1 MLHRWKDKM
10 KEWFHKS
17 DEESSDDSL
26 TSNREQDHLQTQNVE
41 TKVYYQYPSNRNF
54 NFPAIPDE
62 PKKHTVKKETRRNR
76 SEIKRNQERVD
87 SNEQTEEKKSYIN
100 KKPFSPTPVPSPVYG
115 FGERPND
122 KSKQEIDTP
131 AFLRKKELNKQKAE
145 LLNESEQLNSENE
158 LLTPKS
164 ERYSQRIRQ
173 HTEEEINDY
182 QADSIQK
189 TQSIENNDYNQN
201 NDSQQVE
208 QLERTSVQTEEK
220 TIVAPAQQPVEAQEV
235 RKKRQPFNV
244 RMRPSDKKR
253 FYEKKEK
260 GNQEIKNEQKR
271 PPIHLLND
279 PIVQQDNSDV
289 WIEQQ
294 AILLENT
301 LKQFHVN
308 AKVIA
313 SMQGPTV
320 TRFEVQPEAGVKVS
334 KIKNLSD
341 DIKLNMAAKDIRM
354 EAPIPGKHAIGIEI
368 PNQEAKAVTLQEIFK
383 TKQFQQEKSPLN
395 IALGLDIAGSPI
407 VTDIK
412 KMPHG
417 LIAGA
422 TGSGKS
428 VCINTI
434 LISLLY
440 RASHEDVKL
449 MLIDPKMV
457 ELAPY
462 NDVPHL
468 VAPVITNIKAATH
481 ALKWAVAE
489 MEERYEKFVQEG
501 TRDIERYN
509 QKMLEQQRLDEKMPY
524 MVIVIDELADLM
536 MVAPQD
542 VEDAICRIAQKARA
556 CGIHLL
562 LATQRP
568 SVDVIT
574 GLIKANIPTRIAF
587 SVSSQVDSRTIIDT
601 NGAERLLGRGDM
613 LFVENGARHPV
624 RVQGA
629 FVTDEEIERVTSYA
643 KKQAPTNYLF
653 QQEDLL
659 DQVKTEETED
669 ELYPEVLSFVI
680 EQNGA
685 SASLLQRRF
694 KIGYNRA
701 ARLIDTL
708 EYNGIISSQ
717 KGSKPRDVLVST
729 AEID

>member
-1 MLHRWKDKM
+1 MFENWKDKM
-10 KEWFHKS
+10 KQWLDGSEDSSNFTYDHKKNQS
-17 DEESSDDSL
+17 
-26 TSNREQDHLQTQNVE
+26 TIQKME
-41 TKVYYQYPSNRNF
+41 TKVAYQYPNHKKF
-54 NFPAIPDE
+54 NFPILPDE
-62 PKKHTVKKETRRNR
+62 EKQSRRISRTR
-76 SEIKRNQERVD
+76 KVTNQND
-87 SNEQTEEKKSYIN
+87 YN
-100 KKPFSPTPVPSPVYG
+100 KDGMDKQRRKPFRPTSVPSPVYG
-115 FGERPND
+115 FQERPNQTNHTD
-122 KSKQEIDTP
+122 VP
-131 AFLRKKELNKQKAE
+131 AFLRKVEIKKQTEAIVN
-145 LLNESEQLNSENE
+145 NESEQSHTTPLETSDLMRETEMNVTETSEINRNIQAANHADYQE
-158 LLTPKS
+158 KVIPPDYES
-164 ERYSQRIRQ
+164 DVS
-173 HTEEEINDY
+173 EEEPL
-182 QADSIQK
+182 SKKQK
-189 TQSIENNDYNQN
+189 IMHSSTANTAESPEGMHH
-201 NDSQQVE
+201 S
-208 QLERTSVQTEEK
+208 
-220 TIVAPAQQPVEAQEV
+220 EV
-235 RKKRQPFNV
+235 KKRNKQPFNV
-244 RMRPSDKKR
+244 RMQPSDKKR
-253 FYEKKEK
+253 YY
-260 GNQEIKNEQKR
+260 QKQQVNKQAIENNNK

-279 PIVQQDNSDV
+279 SMPKQSNSNEWV
-289 WIEQQ
+289 HEQ
-294 AILLENT
+294 AKLLENT

-313 SMQGPTV
+313 TMQGPTV

-368 PNQEAKAVTLQEIFK
+368 PNQDAKAVSLQEIFEQD
-383 TKQFQQEKSPLN
+383 QFQSHSSALS

-440 RASHEDVKL
+440 KANHEDVKL

-462 NDVPHL
+462 NEVPHL
-468 VAPVITNIKAATH
+468 VAPVITDVKAATH

-489 MEERYEKFVQEG
+489 MEDRYERFVQEG

-509 QKMLEQQRLDEKMPY
+509 QKMLAQQRTKDKMPY
-524 MVIVIDELADLM
+524 IVIVIDELADLM
-536 MVAPQD
+536 MVSPQD

-601 NGAERLLGRGDM
+601 NGAERLLGKGDM
-613 LFVENGARHPV
+613 LFVENGARNPV
-624 RVQGA
+624 RIQGA
-629 FVTDEEIERVTSYA
+629 FVTDEEIERVTNYV
-643 KKQAPTNYLF
+643 KKIAPANYLF
-653 QQEDLL
+653 EQEELLQQVE
-659 DQVKTEETED
+659 VEEVED
-669 ELYPEVLSFVI
+669 ELYPEVLTFVI

-701 ARLIDTL
+701 ARLIDSL
-708 EYNGIISSQ
+708 EYNGIISAQ
-717 KGSKPRDVLVST
+717 KGSKPRDVLVSSNDL
-729 AEID
+729 E